1 MDKTQ
6 LQEFINALGMI
17 AETAL
22 VFYRSVL
29 AAKATPE
36 EAIRLTQAFIAATL
50 YGRRKSYD
58 NRWMDYI
65 CNSCSDGSRIRNL
78 RRISH

>member
-22 VFYRSVL
+22 VLYRSVL

-36 EAIRLTQAFIAATL
+36 
-50 YGRRKSYD
+50 
-58 NRWMDYI
+58 
-65 CNSCSDGSRIRNL
+65 
-78 RRISH
+78 

>member
-29 AAKATPE
+29 A

-50 YGRRKSYD
+50 YGNNKND
-58 NRWMDYI
+58 N
-65 CNSCSDGSRIRNL
+65 SGKE
-78 RRISH
+78 

>member
-36 EAIRLTQAFIAATL
+36 EAIRLTKAFAATL
-50 YGRRKSYD
+50 YGNNKND
-58 NRWMDYI
+58 N
-65 CNSCSDGSRIRNL
+65 SGKE
-78 RRISH
+78 

>member
-29 AAKATPE
+29 GAKATQE
-36 EAIRLTQAFIAATL
+36 AAIRLTQAFIAATL
-50 YGRRKSYD
+50 YGNNKND
-58 NRWMDYI
+58 N
-65 CNSCSDGSRIRNL
+65 SGKE
-78 RRISH
+78 

>member
-50 YGRRKSYD
+50 YGNNKND
-58 NRWMDYI
+58 N
-65 CNSCSDGSRIRNL
+65 SGKE
-78 RRISH
+78 

>member
-1 MDKTQ
+1 MVEVSQ
-6 LQEFINALGMI
+6 FPLLINALGMI

-50 YGRRKSYD
+50 YGNNKND
-58 NRWMDYI
+58 N
-65 CNSCSDGSRIRNL
+65 SGKE
-78 RRISH
+78 